1 MSYKNPVPYLQSGTT
16 KNFLFC
22 IPDQTSPDC
31 AAVSADLNATV
42 NSTGISRKKNIIHKK
57 LKYGLGRAVVLQ

>member
-1 MSYKNPVPYLQSGTT
+1 MSCKKPVPYLQSGTT

-42 NSTGISRKKNIIHKK
+42 NSTGISRKNIIHKK
-57 LKYGLGRAVVLQ
+57 LKYGLGRTVVLQ